1 MTSAATHDSLVR
13 RGLRLEYLTLGWNA
27 FEGIVAITA
36 GILAH
41 SVALTA
47 FGLDSSLEVFASM
60 VAIWQLRGSDPARD
74 RRALRLI
81 GACFL
86 VVAVYVGVQAT
97 LDLALQRHPGTSPVG
112 VALTA
117 AAAAM
122 MILLGVA
129 KLRVG
134 RDLDNPVLKAEA
146 RFSLVDAG
154 LSTTVLVG
162 LVLNLAFGLWWAD
175 AAAALV
181 LAAFALKEGIEG
193 VRVTRG

>member
-1 MTSAATHDSLVR
+1 MSAPTRSALVR
-13 RGLRLEYLTLGWNA
+13 RGLRLEYLTLAWNA
-27 FEGIVAITA
+27 FEGALAITA

-60 VAIWQLRGSDPARD
+60 VTIWQLRGSTAARD

-86 VVAVYVGVQAT
+86 LVAAYVGVQAT
-97 LDLALQRHPGTSPVG
+97 LDLALRRHPGTSPLG

-117 AAAAM
+117 SAAVA

-134 RDLDNPVLKAEA
+134 RQLDNPVLMAEA

-154 LSTTVLVG
+154 LSITVLVG
-162 LVLNLAFGLWWAD
+162 LVLNLAFGWWWAD

-193 VRVTRG
+193 VRSER